1 MAKNQ
6 RNRSRNSHINSIIMQ
21 FLFVKREK
29 KRPVR
34 DSVRVVLVLVFSRST
49 TWYNLVRD
57 GSFFYPNLAVEEV
70 SNYKLLLGHS
80 HVDYVEPLLN
90 RTSSTAKLG

>member
-21 FLFVKREK
+21 SLFVKREK
-29 KRPVR
+29 NVQYETQ
-34 DSVRVVLVLVFSRST
+34 LVHPRTGRIL
-49 TWYNLVRD
+49 
-57 GSFFYPNLAVEEV
+57 FYPNLAVEEV

-80 HVDYVEPLLN
+80 HFDYVPLDSHIRIKRIRPVLI
-90 RTSSTAKLG
+90 S